1 MLIEKA
7 IVLLNEFAETKK
19 DEDFKEFAQNLTF
32 FVLKY
37 KNEHNINDIKTFID
51 LMKQNTDDKNKEQLK
66 RAISSISLAEECI
79 QNGFVDYEKFY
90 KNFKE
95 YKLEDSF
102 VQEESNLQSNKEF
115 LETNTNK
122 EDIVSKEL
130 LTSLQDLTLLSEDS
144 QNKKQEVQRLQNLK
158 EEEDFYK
165 PEIAEKKQTYSPS
178 VNAMLGFIKDK
189 DQIHFPFAKEETLNS
204 KFFMLCFNKEL
215 KRMGVQEIQKLID
228 SIKAKNE
235 ALRKEIEELDEQKIN
250 LMKELKEELI
260 DNQKL
265 STLNEIN
272 QKDAEQRLEE
282 NKSSIEESPK
292 HNIQNEKF
300 SKVFK
305 ATKNR
310 NRQ

>member
-7 IVLLNEFAETKK
+7 IVLLNEFAEAKK

-37 KNEHNINDIKTFID
+37 KNKHNINDIKTFID
-51 LMKQNTDDKNKEQLK
+51 LMRQNIDDKNKEQLK
-66 RAISSISLAEECI
+66 WAISSISLAEECI

-90 KNFKE
+90 QNFKE

-165 PEIAEKKQTYSPS
+165 PEIAEKKQTYPPS
-178 VNAMLGFIKDK
+178 INVMLGFIKDK
-189 DQIHFPFAKEETLNS
+189 DLLSIGISGTFTHSLPFGFRIRAHSFHTPKS
-204 KFFMLCFNKEL
+204 
-215 KRMGVQEIQKLID
+215 
-228 SIKAKNE
+228 
-235 ALRKEIEELDEQKIN
+235 AL
-250 LMKELKEELI
+250 M
-260 DNQKL
+260 
-265 STLNEIN
+265 
-272 QKDAEQRLEE
+272 
-282 NKSSIEESPK
+282 
-292 HNIQNEKF
+292 
-300 SKVFK
+300 
-305 ATKNR
+305 
-310 NRQ
+310 

>member
-7 IVLLNEFAETKK
+7 IVLLNEFAEAKK

-51 LMKQNTDDKNKEQLK
+51 LMRQNIDDKNKEQLK

-90 KNFKE
+90 QNFKE

-144 QNKKQEVQRLQNLK
+144 QNKKTRSAK
-158 EEEDFYK
+158 
-165 PEIAEKKQTYSPS
+165 IAKFERRR
-178 VNAMLGFIKDK
+178 GF
-189 DQIHFPFAKEETLNS
+189 L
-204 KFFMLCFNKEL
+204 
-215 KRMGVQEIQKLID
+215 
-228 SIKAKNE
+228 
-235 ALRKEIEELDEQKIN
+235 
-250 LMKELKEELI
+250 
-260 DNQKL
+260 
-265 STLNEIN
+265 
-272 QKDAEQRLEE
+272 
-282 NKSSIEESPK
+282 
-292 HNIQNEKF
+292 
-300 SKVFK
+300 
-305 ATKNR
+305 
-310 NRQ
+310 